1 MPPPPLDPVAVG
13 ELEVWLEVVVPRV
26 FDVVVT
32 PLPEVVSV
40 DDDALVEVVTG
51 FVDEDVEDEAVVLD
65 VLDVDATG
73 NAPYAWV
80 LDDRSGLAG
89 GTGRTKL
96 ASLLVGTPRLGSP
109 TSPCT
114 MRRRLA
120 SIVPRKERTH

>member
-1 MPPPPLDPVAVG
+1 MPPLDAVTVG
-13 ELEVWLEVVVPRV
+13 ELEVWVEVVPRV

-40 DDDALVEVVTG
+40 DDDALVEVVAG
-51 FVDEDVEDEAVVLD
+51 LVDEDVDVEDEGAVLD